1 MNWALKAI
9 NICNLRVLLPVIMEK
24 LDLENKNKSGYKP
37 LLSQNISV
45 VEITASHSFTPF
57 INFLEIKTL
66 IITDIDGVNENS
78 KCPVQDAT

>member
-1 MNWALKAI
+1 
-9 NICNLRVLLPVIMEK
+9 MEK

-66 IITDIDGVNENS
+66 IITDIDGGYNERCKMFSSRRNIH
-78 KCPVQDAT
+78 K